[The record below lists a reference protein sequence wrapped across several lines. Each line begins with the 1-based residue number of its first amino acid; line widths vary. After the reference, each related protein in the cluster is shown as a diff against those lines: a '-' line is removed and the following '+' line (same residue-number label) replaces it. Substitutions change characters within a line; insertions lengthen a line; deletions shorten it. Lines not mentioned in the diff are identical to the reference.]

1 MTYDGEDVL
10 YISTDGGKTWGS
22 QIVINA
28 EDGVDY
34 RDPGILYLGNNK
46 FLLNYFTAYENAKG
60 ERVTANSYVRQG
72 TLTGGTIVWGD
83 AVQVPIQ
90 SPHGPILLQNGDL
103 FWGGDAMYDPNEG
116 YDKDGNGSNDYSLGN
131 EYAMK
136 STDGGLTWTWVAH
149 MPDVVTNSN
158 AGCEY
163 NTVQAASGKLITTI
177 RLLENG
183 ILNTYVT
190 TSTDNGKT
198 WTAPTL
204 VTCGAPA
211 EMLLHSS
218 GVIVMTYGF
227 RGDGEGDVAY
237 GVRARFSFDEGKSW
251 SEEVLLDGTA
261 YNSDC
266 GYPASVE
273 LSDGSIYTVY
283 YKTDKS
289 SSVPGIW
296 SINWTLPVQS
306 PES

>member
-1 MTYDGEDVL
+1 MDRLVKYTAPDGTVYEYGYDAFGLRNKV
-10 YISTDGGKTWGS
+10 TVNGKTT
-22 QIVINA
+22 N
-28 EDGVDY
+28 Y
-34 RDPGILYLGNNK
+34 LNDPTGYG
-46 FLLNYFTAYENAKG
+46 Y
-60 ERVTANSYVRQG
+60 
-72 TLTGGTIVWGD
+72 TLTEYRTDETVHYNIVDGIV
-83 AVQVPIQ
+83 A
-90 SPHGPILLQNGDL
+90 SQNGDQTYYYNANHL
-103 FWGGDAMYDPNEG
+103 GSVTEITDQNGKTVNAYTYNHEGDILTKTEG
-116 YDKDGNGSNDYSLGN
+116 IFNPFTYVGIYGIIND
-131 EYAMK
+131 
-136 STDGGLTWTWVAH
+136 
-149 MPDVVTNSN
+149 
-158 AGCEY
+158 
-163 NTVQAASGKLITTI
+163 
-177 RLLENG
+177 ENG
-183 ILNTYVT
+183 LIYDRARYVST
-190 TSTDNGKT
+190 ETDYYSAGSQRVSTDNGKT

-251 SEEVLLDGTA
+251 SEEILLDGTA

-273 LSDGSIYTVY
+273 LSNGSIYTVY

-289 SSVPGIW
+289 GSVPGIW